1 MWGSWARY
9 VVSERPGR
17 FAKLAVNV
25 MGAADCGDDMQ
36 TALKGIEAM
45 EAFYRSINMPASLKE
60 LGIDPTDAQMKEMAE
75 KCCFW
80 GRRTVG
86 CLKALH
92 AEDVYKIYKEARVRK

>member
-1 MWGSWARY
+1 
-9 VVSERPGR
+9 
-17 FAKLAVNV
+17 
-25 MGAADCGDDMQ
+25 MQ

-45 EAFYRSINMPASLKE
+45 EAFYRSINMPDSLKE

-86 CLKALH
+86 CIKALQ
-92 AEDVYKIYKEARVRK
+92 AEDVYKIYQEARVGK